1 MATVRFSNE
10 LKEEVVKRAKGM
22 FTQQFTVAKD
32 SMPKDWGDRIYDRT
46 FGKYTP
52 QLNAVPAE
60 FLSFSDN
67 LEVAIPCTGNLVEVK
82 VSLTNKR
89 AIPRTGVPAG
99 CALQKTKSWTDTY
112 ELVSND
118 TVFEWSDIVYECTEW
133 QARIKAV
140 QEKEAAFVKGVRE
153 VMDAYATL
161 APALKVFPA
170 LWDLLPD
177 ATKDKHRE
185 VKEKVA
191 TRDNTLT
198 VDLSVLNAQVA
209 FHKMTK

>member
-32 SMPKDWGDRIYDRT
+32 SMPKDWGDRVYDRA

-60 FLSFSDN
+60 FLRFTDN
-67 LEVAIPCTGNLVEVK
+67 LELNVDTQYGEVEVK
-82 VSLTNKR
+82 AMLTNKR
-89 AIPRTGVPAG
+89 PIPREGTPKD
-99 CALQKTKSWTDTY
+99 CILQKTNTWRDSYQMAATH
-112 ELVSND
+112 
-118 TVFEWSDIVYECTEW
+118 EWADIVQECTEW